1 MWKCNND
8 VVNTIQVALLSRIM
22 LLIFMAI
29 SNYFVPNFDPG
40 EDVLKFNSR
49 LVVAGSESISHN
61 NIPRFCGDRDD
72 TCHSRRDPLKT
83 SFRANHQFQRYKWLD
98 KLYYLILPPLTRWDA
113 ARFLNIAVDPT
124 IRNPSQP
131 TTITATTSNT
141 ECFTTFHADDDET
154 RNNGIADNPTCAY
167 NYELITTQ
175 HKSIFT
181 SSEQAHAFMPLLPLT
196 IRFVANHVL
205 LRIIPIHLL
214 PSSYEG
220 TCILSGFILN
230 MLTFSL
236 AAVMLQ
242 KLTLHILRRQQPLS
256 PSKGLHTP
264 INGES
269 TISSSVSSR
278 ETDMAQLT
286 VLLFCCNPANVFFTA
301 IYSESLFAALTFTGY
316 YLSEVHSSKVISI
329 LPWMMA
335 SYTRSNGFMV
345 CKYLLLKGV
354 CEVAYLYSCPPHQN
368 GCRTTNSVKGLIAT
382 ISYITRSFFVVVPL
396 LYHDWSGYRAHCDTT
411 RHILYPEWCLINNT
425 KKRNNLSFFSLYTY
439 VQRKHWNVGFLR
451 YYCWKQL
458 PNFLLATPILCL
470 GIMATV
476 IWIKN
481 SWRQYISIAE
491 QQQRDNE
498 PQGTLRNIRKTT
510 RWIRFA
516 LYQTKNCREVD
527 SAEIEDRL
535 MGPALLEHY
544 AVLAGVCFL
553 GATIAHVQ
561 VSTRLLCSS
570 CPSLYWFMAYV
581 IEKAKTKKGSDACFS
596 YRSAAK
602 AIVYYIFAF
611 NLIGPVM
618 HAAWLPWT

>member
-22 LLIFMAI
+22 LIIFMAI
-29 SNYFVPNFDPG
+29 TNYVVPNFDPG

-49 LVVAGSESISHN
+49 LVAGWSKNISNKN
-61 NIPRFCGDRDD
+61 NPLFCGDGDDD
-72 TCHSRRDPLKT
+72 TCHSRRDLLET
-83 SFRANHQFQRYKWLD
+83 SFSTNHQFQRYKWLD

-113 ARFLNIAVDPT
+113 ARFLSIAVDPT
-124 IRNPSQP
+124 IRNPRQP
-131 TTITATTSNT
+131 TITTSTSNT
-141 ECFTTFHADDDET
+141 EYFTTFYSDDDEPRNT
-154 RNNGIADNPTCAY
+154 RMADNPTCPY
-167 NYELITTQ
+167 NYEHFTAQ
-175 HKSIFT
+175 KKSIFT

-220 TCILSGFILN
+220 TCILSGLILN
-230 MLTFSL
+230 MLAFSL

-242 KLTLHILRRQQPLS
+242 KLTLHMLRRQQPVS

-269 TISSSVSSR
+269 TISRNR
-278 ETDMAQLT
+278 ETDMTQLT

-316 YLSEVHSSKVISI
+316 YLSEVHSFKVISI
-329 LPWMMA
+329 LPWILA

-354 CEVAYLYSCPPHQN
+354 SEVAYLYSCPPHQN
-368 GCRTTNSVKGLIAT
+368 GCRTTNSVNGLTAT
-382 ISYITRSFFVVVPL
+382 VSYITRSFFVVLPL

-411 RHILYPEWCLINNT
+411 HILHPEWCLLNNT
-425 KKRNNLSFFSLYTY
+425 KKRNNLLFFSLYTY

-451 YYCWKQL
+451 YYCWKQM

-470 GIMATV
+470 GVMATV
-476 IWIKN
+476 LWIKN
-481 SWRQYISIAE
+481 SWRQFISIVAE

-498 PQGTLRNIRKTT
+498 PQGSLRNIKKTT

-516 LYQTKNCREVD
+516 LYQSKHCREVD

-535 MGPALLEHY
+535 MGPGLLEHY
-544 AVLAGVCFL
+544 AVLAGVCVL

-581 IEKAKTKKGSDACFS
+581 IEKAKTKTGSETCFS

-618 HAAWLPWT
+618 HVTWLPWT